1 MIFEKLYR
9 KILKENRYG
18 SEELAIKGEY
28 WFDED
33 GSTMYADGD
42 VGDMNHEAYVIQRCS
57 NEVADMIGMDTGRF
71 ENCPT
76 IEDFEEFLRDENKES
91 EEIIEKLDNGE
102 VQQVILD
109 IIGDN
114 DANQKLTKCALD
126 LGGDARKYAIET
138 WGWSR
143 VHGAN
148 IEVKKL
154 DVDTVN
160 RVSRGIWNALEEEG
174 LIYEDD
180 ERNKAGQTVYWISTY
195 TGKSYS
201 IKLDDMDSPESIKG
215 LEQNIAPVVT
225 AASKQLRDADIS
237 NMHPYYQKKSLL
249 GDSLQDRIFPVN
261 FSQTDI
267 QMGKVWDENTVREF
281 VGEGVKKV
289 KRETLTLDLLDENL
303 VEENDNILAGR
314 MIRDLRNSNW
324 DSYIGRDEELKKLAQ
339 ELSDLGQ
346 MNISDVV
353 MEYYMAIPETV
364 TEDDEEDLQ
373 KQWEEVE
380 SLLNEWEGEVGYDWG
395 EFRMNRGGYPPIVV
409 VNDNGAY
416 IVKDGNHRVRFAKE
430 GGYSQIGAWVA
441 YI

>member
-1 MIFEKLYR
+1 M
-9 KILKENRYG
+9 
-18 SEELAIKGEY
+18 
-28 WFDED
+28 
-33 GSTMYADGD
+33 
-42 VGDMNHEAYVIQRCS
+42 
-57 NEVADMIGMDTGRF
+57 
-71 ENCPT
+71 
-76 IEDFEEFLRDENKES
+76 
-91 EEIIEKLDNGE
+91 
-102 VQQVILD
+102 
-109 IIGDN
+109 
-114 DANQKLTKCALD
+114 
-126 LGGDARKYAIET
+126 
-138 WGWSR
+138 
-143 VHGAN
+143 
-148 IEVKKL
+148 
-154 DVDTVN
+154 
-160 RVSRGIWNALEEEG
+160 
-174 LIYEDD
+174 
-180 ERNKAGQTVYWISTY
+180 
-195 TGKSYS
+195 
-201 IKLDDMDSPESIKG
+201 
-215 LEQNIAPVVT
+215 
-225 AASKQLRDADIS
+225 
-237 NMHPYYQKKSLL
+237 
-249 GDSLQDRIFPVN
+249 
-261 FSQTDI
+261 
-267 QMGKVWDENTVREF
+267 
-281 VGEGVKKV
+281 
-289 KRETLTLDLLDENL
+289 DLLDENL